1 MIQRSC
7 RISDRT
13 ILTIFLFIRSL
24 LALIA
29 EVLVLEPLSA
39 LVTLLPTTW
48 YSIRKTL
55 QLERRDYEM
64 YAVCPKCHALYDLER
79 VKAKVIKKCT
89 FVRWPRHTQRRK
101 RVKCNTQLLSGA
113 TTTPK
118 RTFCLRPVSSYLRE
132 YAKIT
137 DFTKRCNQWRNRVTR
152 EGYLVDIYDGEL
164 WKSQLNGYL
173 QNEYHLYGMLN
184 VDWVQVFSH
193 TTYSLGIIYA
203 VILNLPRSERYKEEN
218 VMVLGV
224 IPGPTEP
231 KLHLNT
237 YLKPIVDD
245 LQQLNNGIIIQDGS
259 RYGNKFRFRVLG
271 CSSDLPATR
280 KLGGFVSYHATQG

>member
-1 MIQRSC
+1 
-7 RISDRT
+7 
-13 ILTIFLFIRSL
+13 
-24 LALIA
+24 
-29 EVLVLEPLSA
+29 
-39 LVTLLPTTW
+39 
-48 YSIRKTL
+48 
-55 QLERRDYEM
+55 
-64 YAVCPKCHALYDLER
+64 
-79 VKAKVIKKCT
+79 
-89 FVRWPRHTQRRK
+89 
-101 RVKCNTQLLSGA
+101 
-113 TTTPK
+113 
-118 RTFCLRPVSSYLRE
+118 
-132 YAKIT
+132 
-137 DFTKRCNQWRNRVTR
+137 
-152 EGYLVDIYDGEL
+152 
-164 WKSQLNGYL
+164 
-173 QNEYHLYGMLN
+173 MLN